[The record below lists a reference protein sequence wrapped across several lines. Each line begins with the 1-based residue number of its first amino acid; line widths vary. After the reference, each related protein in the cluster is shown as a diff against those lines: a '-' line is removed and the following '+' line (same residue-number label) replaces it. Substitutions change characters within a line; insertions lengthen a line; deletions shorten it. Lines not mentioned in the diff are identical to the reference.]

1 MKNTN
6 IILAINGDQ
15 NAFLYAVET
24 DQGQVCGLKLIETHS
39 LYLDEIIDIKFINE
53 NKNAILCSNSE
64 TLKL

>member
-24 DQGQVCGLKLIETHS
+24 DHGQVCGLKLIETHS